1 MSHITITIDGDTLM
15 DADPGSWRSTPPDIE
30 ALKLKSG
37 GQPWGI
43 ALMGAVAEA
52 ATLSMAN
59 LPATD
64 TTIVVTTRDNG
75 WTLDVEKS

>member
-1 MSHITITIDGDTLM
+1 MAHIEIVVDGEVLMSG
-15 DADPGSWRSTPPDIE
+15 DPGSWRSTPPDIE
-30 ALKLKSG
+30 SLKLKTG

-75 WTLDVEKS
+75 WTLDVSRA

>member
-1 MSHITITIDGDTLM
+1 MSHIRIIVDGDTLM
-15 DADPGSWRSTPPDIE
+15 DADPGNWRSTPPDIE
-30 ALKLKSG
+30 SLKLKTG

>member
-1 MSHITITIDGDTLM
+1 MAHITITIDGDTLM

-30 ALKLKSG
+30 SLKLKTG

-59 LPATD
+59 LTGTD
-64 TTIVVTTRDNG
+64 TAIMVTTRDNG
-75 WTLDVEKS
+75 WTLEVQRG